1 MDAVK
6 DMQATVSALVV
17 PGKGILAAD
26 ESIPTITKRFQAV
39 GIQSNPDTRRAY
51 RELLIG
57 TPQIGEYLS
66 GIILF
71 EETLDQK
78 ASDGTPLPELCAKQG
93 IVPGIKVDKG
103 LVELPFTNGDK
114 VSQGLDGL
122 GERLAT
128 YKQKGAR
135 FAKWRSVYNIG
146 AGHPTRLAIEANAEV
161 LARYAAECQNHG
173 IVPIVEPEVL
183 IDGDHSI
190 DQCAEVSE
198 VAFHEVFHALHRHG
212 VRLELI
218 VLKPNMVIAGK
229 SHARKSTPEEVADRT
244 VEVLRRTVPGAV
256 PTINFLSGGQT
267 PEQAS
272 ANLNAMNERHPKLP
286 WNLSFSYARA
296 LQEPVMQT
304 WKGDA
309 KNVDAARK
317 AFFHRAKLNGA
328 AQKGQYK
335 AAMEKA

>member
-1 MDAVK
+1 
-6 DMQATVSALVV
+6 
-17 PGKGILAAD
+17 
-26 ESIPTITKRFQAV
+26 V